1 MSYYIL
7 PKNNNNIEIIP
18 IYDSNEI
25 PIYTSYSIYNH
36 YFDATEQI
44 IKIYEKSYD
53 LSFNQIANI
62 YKEYNPYE
70 YIFSKVPG
78 SKYSVSKLKTKTN
91 LFYEFLEIS
100 TTLNCFESFKNNN
113 LKFIF
118 NGTNFSDL
126 VESFSLLR
134 ENKDDLLIHYNDHL
148 LLQDRYDFL
157 FFEME
162 DKNNNTNDYI
172 FYFIKS
178 IMQILKYQTT
188 NGNCIIQITHIIHK
202 PIIQLLFLLSSL
214 FEKIYII
221 KPNSSN
227 IIYFDKYIV
236 CKKFIMSEQK
246 IEIYKKY
253 YHKLNNLMIDQ
264 NEAKES
270 NIHSIINQDLP
281 YYFMNKIDDI
291 NIIIG
296 QQQLE
301 CIDQIINVF
310 KNNNKKERIE
320 YIRKINIQKSVHWC
334 EKFKIPCNKFLEKTN
349 IFLPTINDEERMGE
363 ERMGE
368 ERMGEERMGEERMS
382 HQEVEEKDKM
392 YHTEGIYKEE

>member
-7 PKNNNNIEIIP
+7 PKNNNNIEITP
-18 IYDSNEI
+18 IYDLNEI

-36 YFDATEQI
+36 YSDATEQI
-44 IKIYEKSYD
+44 IKIHEKSYD
-53 LSFNQIANI
+53 LPFNQIENI
-62 YKEYNPYE
+62 YKECNPYE

-118 NGTNFSDL
+118 NGRNFSDL

-178 IMQILKYQTT
+178 IMQILKYQTM
-188 NGNCIIQITHIIHK
+188 NGICIIQITHIIHK

-246 IEIYKKY
+246 IDIYKKY
-253 YHKLNNLMIDQ
+253 YHKLNDLMIHQ

-281 YYFMNKIDDI
+281 YYFMNKVDDI

-349 IFLPTINDEERMGE
+349 IFLPTINEEERMAE
-363 ERMGE
+363 ERMAE
-368 ERMGEERMGEERMS
+368 ERMAEERIS
-382 HQEVEEKDKM
+382 
-392 YHTEGIYKEE
+392 